1 MATPTPVH
9 IGNLSAD
16 RVLSLGYESI
26 EEWPSVF
33 WHPQRR
39 MLLVVYVDD
48 FKLSGPEIH
57 HDTAWQE
64 IRTKIDITTPEPVG
78 HFLGCNQTAGTV
90 TLPDGVVANTMIY
103 EMESFLKSCLQQ
115 YLDLSGRPVSD
126 LRPVDTPV

>member
-39 MLLVVYVDD
+39 MLLVVYLDD
-48 FKLSGPEIH
+48 FKLSGPEIS
-57 HDTAWQE
+57 HDAAWKE
-64 IRTKIDITTPEPVG
+64 IKTEIDITKPEPVG

-90 TLPDGVVANTMIY
+90 TLPDGVIANTM
-103 EMESFLKSCLQQ
+103 
-115 YLDLSGRPVSD
+115 
-126 LRPVDTPV
+126 T